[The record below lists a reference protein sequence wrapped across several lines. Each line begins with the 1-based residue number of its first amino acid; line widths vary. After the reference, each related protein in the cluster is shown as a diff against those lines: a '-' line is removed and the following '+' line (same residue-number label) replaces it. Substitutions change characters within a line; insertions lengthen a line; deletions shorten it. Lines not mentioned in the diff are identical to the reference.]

1 MIQGIKSTLSIF
13 AALVVGIICPS
24 VSSGMDLWA
33 FSCFSYEDASGK
45 LRKLFHRTQHVE
57 MQVDYAFFS
66 LTEMCN

>member
-24 VSSGMDLWA
+24 VSSGMDFWA
-33 FSCFSYEDASGK
+33 FSCFSYEDANGK